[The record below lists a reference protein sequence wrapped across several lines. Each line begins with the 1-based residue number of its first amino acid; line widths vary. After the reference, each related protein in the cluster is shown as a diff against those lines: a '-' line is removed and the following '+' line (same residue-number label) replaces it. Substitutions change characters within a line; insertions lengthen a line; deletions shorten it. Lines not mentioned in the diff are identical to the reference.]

1 MSDRDNIDFWG
12 VNMRMQPLQ
21 AIVASEGL
29 KNIDNIIRKRNINA
43 NILDHHLSNL
53 KPNVIIPN
61 RLNNYKE
68 TFALYMIICK
78 KRNML
83 SKFLN
88 KNGIETK
95 IHYPKPLHLQKA
107 AKKFKYKK
115 GNFPV
120 SEYQSK
126 NLLTLPV
133 HQYLNKNQILY
144 IIKKI
149 KEFYNY
155 G

>member
-1 MSDRDNIDFWG
+1 M
-12 VNMRMQPLQ
+12 
-21 AIVASEGL
+21 
-29 KNIDNIIRKRNINA
+29 
-43 NILDHHLSNL
+43 IL
-53 KPNVIIPN
+53 
-61 RLNNYKE
+61 
-68 TFALYMIICK
+68 CK
-78 KRNML
+78 KRNKL
-83 SKFLN
+83 KDYLQER
-88 KNGIETK
+88 GIETK

-133 HQYLNKNQILY
+133 HQYLNKNHILY